1 MERKKEVGVRSRARN
16 GRCADSRWIVVSSR
30 SAYWLIERSLRRAGG
45 VCVSGRGEKE
55 RGREGERERGGGV
68 LVEDSANFTA
78 KALERANVPFG
89 VTRENVKALGERFF
103 TF

>member
-1 MERKKEVGVRSRARN
+1 MGVRSRARN

-30 SAYWLIERSLRRAGG
+30 SAYWLMERSLRGAGG
-45 VCVSGRGEKE
+45 VFVLVGGGEGE
-55 RGREGERERGGGV
+55 EEEEEEGERGEV

-78 KALERANVPFG
+78 KALERADIPFG